1 MTSQNQANTN
11 DEAPPIFGSW
21 SRIYGFVLVL
31 NLLLIVLFYLVSQA
45 YA

>member
-1 MTSQNQANTN
+1 MTPQNQADPN
-11 DEAPPIFGSW
+11 DESPPIFGSW

-31 NLLLIVLFYLVSQA
+31 HLVLIVLYYIFSQA